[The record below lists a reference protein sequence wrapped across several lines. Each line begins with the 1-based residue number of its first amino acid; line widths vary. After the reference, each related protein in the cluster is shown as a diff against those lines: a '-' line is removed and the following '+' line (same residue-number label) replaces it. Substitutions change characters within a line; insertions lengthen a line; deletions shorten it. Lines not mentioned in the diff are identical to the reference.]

1 MAATVSWIDDDQT
14 ILSIRYDNPIQVEDI
29 LRALDQ
35 LTAQVETAPAP
46 VDLIVDITAAR
57 GIPANM
63 ISSYPR
69 LSQHPGISHP
79 NVHRSYVVLENQA
92 LTSVIGIFDKLFAK
106 FQIVRTV
113 EEALRLIHE
122 ERASQSEAPEE

>member
-57 GIPANM
+57 GIPPHDFVTRA
-63 ISSYPR
+63 Y
-69 LSQHPGISHP
+69 
-79 NVHRSYVVLENQA
+79 RSIQG
-92 LTSVIGIFDKLFAK
+92 SVIPMFIA
-106 FQIVRTV
+106 
-113 EEALRLIHE
+113 AM
-122 ERASQSEAPEE
+122 

>member
-1 MAATVSWIDDDQT
+1 MAATVSWIDDEQT
-14 ILSIRYDNPIQVEDI
+14 IVAIRYDNPILVEDI
-29 LRALDQ
+29 LQALDQ
-35 LTAQVETAPAP
+35 LTALVDTASAP

-69 LSQHPGISHP
+69 ISKHPGVGHP
-79 NVHRSYVVLENQA
+79 NVRRSYVVLENQA

-106 FQIVRTV
+106 FQIVRTFD
-113 EEALRLIHE
+113 EALRLIHE